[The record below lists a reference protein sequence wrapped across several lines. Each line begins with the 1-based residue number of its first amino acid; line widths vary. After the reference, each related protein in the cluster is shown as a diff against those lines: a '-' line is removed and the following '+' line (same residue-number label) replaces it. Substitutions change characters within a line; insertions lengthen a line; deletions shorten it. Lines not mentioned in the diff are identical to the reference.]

1 MMVTYLLDSST
12 PLAYIKF
19 VKTPIFAKVVRDV
32 LSDDDYRS
40 MQTAIMFRPEQGVVI
55 RGTGGTGGIRKLR
68 WSGKGHWKSGGLRLI
83 YYWDKK
89 SETIYMLCVY
99 PKSRQENLTPEQCKL
114 LGRLVRE
121 EFK

>member
-55 RGTGGTGGIRKLR
+55 RGTGGIRKLR
-68 WSGKGHWKSGGLRLI
+68 WSGKGHGKSGGLRLI

-89 SETIYMLCVY
+89 PETIYMLYVY